1 MRALPA
7 VCHNIDFV
15 GALRG
20 VTHCPVNTSMSFCIH
35 SFVFLEFPYH
45 QAKKASAKSAF
56 YLAVVGFNGIGFT
69 SNKIYKL
76 TDSVCQS
83 IMTALAEMGLNI

>member
-1 MRALPA
+1 MITITISSSMILFPMQTE
-7 VCHNIDFV
+7 IF
-15 GALRG
+15 
-20 VTHCPVNTSMSFCIH
+20 TMSFCIH

-45 QAKKASAKSAF
+45 QAKKAASAKSAF

-83 IMTALAEMGLNI
+83 IMTALTEMGLNI